1 MANTIILK
9 KSSVVGKV
17 PLSGDLTFGEVALNY
32 ADGKIYYKNTST
44 NIDFVGNGGTFTN
57 TLSITNTT
65 QSISTT
71 TGALTVAGG
80 VGIGGQ
86 LNVGGTTSTFASK
99 VSIGTTFSGSPL
111 VVAAQTSTNIVTAL
125 SGTLLH
131 LIGGNSSNNRIT
143 IDSFGGYSVFSG
155 RSARGTADSPSAV
168 QANDLITE
176 ITARGYGATG
186 YGADSTAKIGF
197 YASENFS
204 DSAKGTYLK
213 FKTTPAGSTTAID
226 RLTIEDTGE
235 LVISHLGAT
244 NSIALNNP
252 ILIATSDAN
261 SFVQIN
267 MQNKSTGISASA
279 DYVAT
284 ADDGDDTT
292 NYIALGINNSGYSNA
307 GWTISGPRDGYLY
320 VAGNNLTLGT
330 DTEGKEV
337 RIHVGGT
344 LAEDVVAIFR
354 EPGTASTSDITG
366 SFNVDGGV
374 GITGDTHIG
383 TTLYIG
389 PNPANLANSLLLGT
403 ANLDDYAQIS
413 IQNQNNGPNAS
424 ADFVIT
430 ADDGDDETNYLDLG
444 LNNSG
449 YTAAGW
455 TVSGPRDG
463 YLYVA
468 NNSLTL
474 GTDSTGTTVKVHVG
488 GTLEENIV
496 ATFNEANTQAT
507 TTNTGA
513 LVVTGGVGISQDLVV
528 GGTIYGDL
536 TGTATDATNISVGLA
551 TQVLY
556 KNASN
561 ITTGSASLIFDETV
575 LKAPQLNSTN
585 SQGDEGGEILLA
597 KPQTNSTIAGTGVT
611 IDVYQNKLR
620 FFEQGGSARG
630 FYIDI
635 TTGGASV
642 GTDLVGGGASGVTS
656 ITAGTDTS
664 VSASTGA
671 VTIWNTSTLQTIT
684 SRGATTNQA
693 ISITNSTSAT
703 STTTGALQVIGG
715 AGIGSNVVVGGYG
728 RFNGEFNEAASTTTI
743 GLYVGVAGSAPA
755 SPRVAFAN
763 SGTTWQI
770 DNYNGNFRWFIPGT
784 TRMQIDTSGNLS
796 VYANTNSTSTTT
808 GALIVTGGAGIGSNL
823 YVGGTI
829 FGTVT
834 TATSAAIAYSLAN
847 TSTTYVGRAV
857 LADSVGTLTNPL
869 IVTNLT
875 QSTSTTTGALIV
887 SGGIGV
893 GGNAHIGGNIVV
905 KNTAIVGDASTTSVL
920 TSAVTLDTFA
930 AATYRSAQYIVSVS
944 NAGLGEYQTSD
955 VLIVHNGTNSFVQAT
970 SVFSGNKVI
979 MNFSTTISGGNV
991 LLQGTGSGT
1000 GANPNIVKIQ
1010 KTYITI

>member
-9 KSSVVGKV
+9 KSSVAGKV

-32 ADGKIYYKNTST
+32 ADGKIYYKNTAT

-57 TLSITNTT
+57 ALSITNTT
-65 QSISTT
+65 QSVSTT

-111 VVAAQTSTNIVTAL
+111 VVAAQTSTNIATAL

-235 LVISHLGAT
+235 LLISHLGAT
-244 NSIALNNP
+244 NALALTNP
-252 ILIATSDAN
+252 ILVATSDAN
-261 SFVQIN
+261 GFVQIN

-279 DYVAT
+279 DYVVT
-284 ADDGDDTT
+284 TDDGDDTT
-292 NYIALGINNSGYSNA
+292 NYIDLGINNSGYSNA

-330 DTEGKEV
+330 DTTGKEV

-344 LAEDVVAIFR
+344 LAADVVAIFR
-354 EPGTASTSDITG
+354 DPGTDSTSDITG
-366 SFNVDGGV
+366 SFNVDGGA
-374 GITGDTHIG
+374 GITGNVHIG
-383 TTLYIG
+383 QTLHIG
-389 PNPANLANSLLLGT
+389 PNPATLANSLLLGT
-403 ANLDDYAQIS
+403 ADLDDYAQIS
-413 IQNQNNGPNAS
+413 IQNQNSGPNAS
-424 ADFVIT
+424 ADYVIT
-430 ADDGDDETNYLDLG
+430 ADDGNDTTNYLNLG

-449 YTAAGW
+449 YSDPTW
-455 TVSGPRDG
+455 TISGPRDG

-468 NNSLTL
+468 NNSFTL

-488 GTLEENIV
+488 GTTASNIV
-496 ATFNEANTQAT
+496 AIFNEAGMQAT
-507 TTNTGA
+507 STTTGA
-513 LVVTGGVGISQDLVV
+513 LVVAGGVGISKDLVV
-528 GGTIYGDL
+528 GGTIYGNL
-536 TGTATDATNISVGLA
+536 TGTATNANTATNISVGSA
-551 TQVLY
+551 TQVIY

-561 ITTGSASLIFDETV
+561 VTTGSANLIFDETY
-575 LKAPQLNSTN
+575 LKAPYLNATN

-597 KPQTNSTIAGTGVT
+597 KPQTNTNIAGTGVT
-611 IDVYQNKLR
+611 IDIYQNKLR

-635 TTGGASV
+635 TTGGSAAS
-642 GTDLVGGGASGVTS
+642 TDLVSGGESGVTS

-664 VSASTGA
+664 VSTSIGA
-671 VTIWNTSTLQTIT
+671 VTIWNTSTLQTVT

-693 ISITNSTSAT
+693 ISITNTTQAT
-703 STTTGALQVIGG
+703 ATNTGALQVVGGVGIGG
-715 AGIGSNVVVGGYG
+715 
-728 RFNGEFNEAASTTTI
+728 
-743 GLYVGVAGSAPA
+743 
-755 SPRVAFAN
+755 
-763 SGTTWQI
+763 
-770 DNYNGNFRWFIPGT
+770 
-784 TRMQIDTSGNLS
+784 
-796 VYANTNSTSTTT
+796 
-808 GALIVTGGAGIGSNL
+808 NL
-823 YVGGTI
+823 YVGGEIVAQKLTI
-829 FGTVT
+829 QLTTVT
-834 TATSAAIAYSLAN
+834 TTLVETDDIIKTSN
-847 TSTTYVGRAV
+847 T
-857 LADSVGTLTNPL
+857 
-869 IVTNLT
+869 T
-875 QSTSTTTGALIV
+875 QSTNTTSGALQV
-887 SGGIGV
+887 SGGIGI

-905 KNTAIVGDASTTSVL
+905 RNTAIVGDANTTSVL
-920 TSAVTLDTFA
+920 TSAVTLDSFA
-930 AATYRSAQYIVSVS
+930 ANTYRSAQYIVSVS

-970 SVFSGNKVI
+970 SVFSGNKLI

-1000 GANPNIVKIQ
+1000 GANANIVKIQ